1 MTRGSLG
8 RWVRVGVALFLTG
21 LLLWRAS
28 PSAVLGV
35 LARTDLGWIGAAILL
50 VVVDRTLMAYRW
62 MVLLHPIDA
71 AARPPFTALM
81 RLFFISTFAGTFL
94 PASIGGDLVRAGG
107 LTRLN
112 VPTGPAIASVLMDR
126 VLGVFSLVLV
136 TVAALVWTGQSNLFA
151 NAAVAIALTAAATG
165 CAVGAVFVFSQR
177 GADLALGV
185 GRRLPFAR
193 LRALAVGSA
202 GAIRAY
208 DRHHGDLLNVL
219 VGSVAVQ
226 VLRIVQAYCLGL
238 ALGLAVGPA
247 IYFAFVPLIL
257 LVMLLPISINGIGT
271 SQVAFV
277 WFFGLVGVPA
287 EQAFALSVL
296 FVALGVVGNL
306 PGGILL
312 MRRSVQGATR
322 GASGPG

>member
-1 MTRGSLG
+1 
-8 RWVRVGVALFLTG
+8 
-21 LLLWRAS
+21 
-28 PSAVLGV
+28 
-35 LARTDLGWIGAAILL
+35 
-50 VVVDRTLMAYRW
+50 MAYRW

-71 AARPPFTALM
+71 AARPSFTALM